1 MGAQEI
7 SEHRDDGAL
16 DDLEAVGSAH
26 RWSKARGP
34 AGRER
39 ECAAGAR
46 ASGGIQLADEHA
58 DFPHEAADAGE
69 ARRGAGRQD
78 GARGRSGTRFA
89 FGHVGRGAAADG
101 WRRGVN

>member
-7 SEHRDDGAL
+7 REHRDDGAL

-39 ECAAGAR
+39 E
-46 ASGGIQLADEHA
+46 
-58 DFPHEAADAGE
+58 
-69 ARRGAGRQD
+69 
-78 GARGRSGTRFA
+78 RGRARPDQTES
-89 FGHVGRGAAADG
+89 
-101 WRRGVN
+101 N